1 MTEGYKILEW
11 DTDFFE
17 FKVAKVYKN
26 FITEINYASFM
37 LVLKEKGVE
46 FAQYTSETELTSKIT
61 NNPYYFVKLVVS
73 RVPIV
78 KKMEHIYNFHKNIE
92 LYDKDYPE
100 KELIELAQLAGS
112 LGRFGNDENIPA
124 EKYYEL
130 FKNWIINSVNKKLA
144 TDVLVYRVNGKII
157 GFITI
162 KVDGK
167 KGSSP
172 LLAVNRDY
180 EGIGVSFALMRAA
193 ETVLVKHGCTSVM
206 SGTQDLNQ
214 KALKVFERYGFKFQK
229 IEYVYHL
236 WKKK

>member
-1 MTEGYKILEW
+1 MTGGYKILEW
-11 DTDFFE
+11 DSDFFGY
-17 FKVAKVYKN
+17 KVAKISKN
-26 FITEINYASFM
+26 FISEKNYVGFM
-37 LVLKEKGVE
+37 QALKDSGVE
-46 FAQYTSETELTSKIT
+46 FAEYTSEVELSSEIT
-61 NNPYYFVKLVVS
+61 DNPYYLLKLVVS
-73 RVPIV
+73 RVPII
-78 KKMEHIYNFHKNIE
+78 KKMENIYNFHKNIE

-100 KELIELAQLAGS
+100 KELIELAQLAGR

-167 KGSSP
+167 KGSAP
-172 LLAVNRDY
+172 LLAVNIDY

-193 ETVLVKHGCTSVM
+193 ETVLVKHGCTSVLG
-206 SGTQDLNQ
+206 GTQDLNQ
-214 KALKVFERYGFKFQK
+214 KTLKITERYGFKFQK

-236 WKKK
+236 WNKK